1 MDQSFGI
8 KELYDIKIKATYPIE
23 FNGRK
28 ILEGETIAFF
38 DSIQIAN
45 FSEIVS
51 TTKATGGFDN
61 RSLIY
66 WENVKEVNFNFAQ
79 GIFSKEQ
86 FALMANANLLQNENK
101 KITISKRENLE
112 SDENG
117 MITLSYIPIN
127 NIFIYNKETTQKLDF
142 VIIDQNKLKINL
154 PYTDV
159 IIDYEFEYNNNSNTM
174 QIGKILTSGYVSLE
188 GKTRVKDDV
197 TGHTHTGI
205 IKIPKL
211 ILLSNISITL
221 GRNAQ
226 PLVSMLKAVGI
237 PIGDRS
243 NKKIMEIIFLDDDID
258 SDI

>member
-174 QIGKILTSGYVSLE
+174 
-188 GKTRVKDDV
+188 
-197 TGHTHTGI
+197 
-205 IKIPKL
+205 
-211 ILLSNISITL
+211 
-221 GRNAQ
+221 
-226 PLVSMLKAVGI
+226 
-237 PIGDRS
+237 
-243 NKKIMEIIFLDDDID
+243 
-258 SDI
+258 

>member
-1 MDQSFGI
+1 MDQAFGI

-86 FALMANANLLQNENK
+86 FALMANANLLQNEDK

-117 MITLSYIPIN
+117 IITLSYIPIN

-142 VIIDQNKLKINL
+142 VIVDQNKLKINL

-211 ILLSNISITL
+211 KLLSNISITL

-226 PLVSMLKAVGI
+226 PLVSMLKAVGV

>member
-211 ILLSNISITL
+211 KLLSNISITL

>member
-211 ILLSNISITL
+211 KLLSNISITL

-226 PLVSMLKAVGI
+226 PLVSMLKAVGV

>member
-1 MDQSFGI
+1 MDQLFGI

-38 DSIQIAN
+38 DSIQISN

-86 FALMANANLLQNENK
+86 FALMANANLLQNEGK
-101 KITISKRENLE
+101 KIIISRRENLE

-117 MITLSYIPIN
+117 IITLSYIPIN
-127 NIFIYNKETTQKLDF
+127 NIFIYNKETSQKIDF
-142 VIIDQNKLKINL
+142 ITVDQNKLKINL

-188 GKTRVKDDV
+188 GKTRVKDDI

-211 ILLSNISITL
+211 KLLSNISITL

-226 PLVSMLKAVGI
+226 PLVSMLKAVGV
-237 PIGDRS
+237 PTGDRS

>member
-1 MDQSFGI
+1 MTI
-8 KELYDIKIKATYPIE
+8 KL
-23 FNGRK
+23 
-28 ILEGETIAFF
+28 
-38 DSIQIAN
+38 
-45 FSEIVS
+45 V
-51 TTKATGGFDN
+51 
-61 RSLIY
+61 
-66 WENVKEVNFNFAQ
+66 
-79 GIFSKEQ
+79 IF
-86 FALMANANLLQNENK
+86 L
-101 KITISKRENLE
+101 T
-112 SDENG
+112 
-117 MITLSYIPIN
+117 
-127 NIFIYNKETTQKLDF
+127 LDF
-142 VIIDQNKLKINL
+142 IIVDQNKLKINL

-211 ILLSNISITL
+211 KLLSNISITL

-226 PLVSMLKAVGI
+226 PLVSMLKAVGV